1 MPLSVQ
7 VMKRS
12 FLTRIIVVPCC
23 LLLLFATFT
32 PVAMADVKAQ
42 TTIEHNPPG
51 YFVPEYRIQMDA
63 RVKDPS
69 GVELVRCYFRAAGEA
84 DFVFVP
90 MTPTGGNSYSGIL
103 PAPSSATKQ
112 IEYLFLS
119 VNEENVIVKTQA
131 YVINGEERDEAPSW
145 QDIAQDDE
153 IRVSMELDEVPSEL
167 PGFSDNIVMDQVE
180 SGLRFGVVAGG
191 LYQLTASKT
200 AGTSGLAASASS
212 AGAVTAGTGG
222 LSTAAII
229 GIGAAGAATAVA
241 VADSGS
247 SGSSSSGSSND
258 DDLPGRSGEV
268 RVSLQWN
275 DCNDLDLHVIDPCGN
290 RIYYANRSATC
301 NGRTGNLDL
310 DANADDCMPSP
321 AENIYWESAP
331 RGRYTVE
338 VDYYWGYGS
347 SSYTVTTVVG
357 GQRQTFNG
365 SISGGTRT
373 ITSFT
378 Y

>member
-191 LYQLTASKT
+191 LYQVSSS
-200 AGTSGLAASASS
+200 TSGSAAAASS
-212 AGAVTAGTGG
+212 AGTVSAGTGG
-222 LSTAAII
+222 IGTAGAVAI
-229 GIGAAGAATAVA
+229 GVGAAAAVGGAAAVA
-241 VADSGS
+241 GGS
-247 SGSSSSGSSND
+247 SDGGGGSSNGNTID
-258 DDLPGRSGEV
+258 DDTKAIDLVGNYYVTEKNTSESIWHADVTLSSGGNVYFTEYTYG
-268 RVSLQWN
+268 
-275 DCNDLDLHVIDPCGN
+275 DPMSG
-290 RIYYANRSATC
+290 
-301 NGRTGNLDL
+301 
-310 DANADDCMPSP
+310 
-321 AENIYWESAP
+321 
-331 RGRYTVE
+331 
-338 VDYYWGYGS
+338 GS
-347 SSYTVTTVVG
+347 GSWSYTASTRYLSMQVAG
-357 GQRQTFNG
+357 SEGSMSG
-365 SISGGTRT
+365 SISGNVKDFWISGTWGDGSPAYFRA
-373 ITSFT
+373 IRR
-378 Y
+378 